1 MSTLITST
9 AQIGT
14 IKDAG
19 GNQNAISID
28 SSGRTTFPQKIAFMA
43 KLGSSNFNPGTA
55 GRTKIPFA
63 TNNGSARV
71 FNFGGGFDDSNN
83 RFQAPI
89 DGLYC
94 FIASAYVASHNTSDY
109 HIFRFTLN
117 DNATAI
123 GEGYSIAV
131 LNSGSYQS
139 QHIHCLINLTAGDKV
154 DARTQSAGDSS
165 YLIEYGN
172 SHFSG
177 YLIG

>member
-14 IKDAG
+14 IKDAA
-19 GNQNAISID
+19 GNQSAISID

-43 KLGSSNFNPGTA
+43 KLASNFNPSTA
-55 GRTKIPFA
+55 ARTKIPFA
-63 TNNGSARV
+63 TNNSAARV
-71 FNFGGGFDDSNN
+71 FNFGNGFDDTNN

-94 FIASAYVASHNTSDY
+94 FIATTYVSSHSSSQY
-109 HIFRFTLN
+109 HILRLTLN
-117 DNATAI
+117 DNSTVLN
-123 GEGYSIAV
+123 EGYSIMV
-131 LNSGSYQS
+131 PVSSNYQS
-139 QHIHCLINLTAGDKV
+139 NHIHCLVNLTAGDQV
-154 DARTQSAGDSS
+154 DCRTQSGGDTS
-165 YLIEYGN
+165 YNIDVGE